1 MKSKMKFTWLGV
13 NFELPNECLRTTSYW
28 GEPLATPSI
37 SIGRK
42 EVPLLFKQYVKAKY
56 PDLLVWGKSQTFS
69 GGSSSDLY
77 ACFPN
82 GDEIS
87 YDSPIYTDLNSF
99 ANMMQGGRYNGMED
113 IYEYGESGK
122 TDKGTTLDFNSK
134 YVHFQPKAPFASWPD
149 VKRMLI
155 DMQEGKYVW
164 GKITLEQAIAKCKS
178 YKCKDTDIQKALQ
191 FI

>member
-13 NFELPNECLRTTSYW
+13 NFELPSECLRTTSYW
-28 GEPLATPSI
+28 GEKLETPYI

-56 PDLLVWGKSQTFS
+56 PDFLVWGKSSTFAN
-69 GGSSSDLY
+69 GSSSDLY
-77 ACFPN
+77 VCKAN
-82 GDEIS
+82 GDELDYS
-87 YDSPIYTDLNSF
+87 SKEYNDLSSF

-113 IYEYGESGK
+113 IYEYGESGQ
-122 TDKGTTLDFNSK
+122 TDNGTRLEFNSK

-164 GKITLEQAIAKCKS
+164 GPISLEKAIEKVKGYKAKDS
-178 YKCKDTDIQKALQ
+178 DIQKALQ
-191 FI
+191 YI

>member
-13 NFELPNECLRTTSYW
+13 NFELPSECLRTTDYW
-28 GEPLATPSI
+28 GKKLETPYI

-56 PDLLVWGKSQTFS
+56 PDFLVWGKSSTFAN
-69 GGSSSDLY
+69 GCSSDLY
-77 ACFPN
+77 VCKAN
-82 GDEIS
+82 GDELDYS
-87 YDSPIYTDLNSF
+87 SKEYNDLSSF

-122 TDKGTTLDFNSK
+122 TDNGTTLEFNSK

-164 GKITLEQAIAKCKS
+164 GPISLEKAIEKVKGYKAKDS
-178 YKCKDTDIQKALQ
+178 DIQKALQ
-191 FI
+191 YI